1 MTINKRIKFNSSS
14 IKRLGLIPDG
24 EEYCSAKHR
33 IASFTIFSDKPL
45 TAKDKYETVIYR
57 GHNQVKDETTIVVK
71 CNTILQ
77 LKSISGLTKL
87 IMVTRTGYEGGRFD
101 HVLDKNCQER
111 FYIPLCD
118 PIVDGWHG

>member
-24 EEYCSAKHR
+24 EEYCSKKHR

-45 TAKDKYETVIYR
+45 TTKDKYETVIYR

-111 FYIPLCD
+111 FYIPLRD

>member
-24 EEYCSAKHR
+24 EEYCSEKHR
-33 IASFTIFSDKPL
+33 IASFTIFSDEPL
-45 TAKDKYETVIYR
+45 TDEDKYETVIYR
-57 GHNQVKDETTIVVK
+57 GHNQVKDETTIVIK

-87 IMVTRTGYEGGRFD
+87 IMVTRTGYEGGKFD
-101 HVLDKNCQER
+101 KVLDKNCQER
-111 FYIPLCD
+111 FYIPLRD
-118 PIVDGWHG
+118 PVVDGWYG